1 LKDNGAGCSG
11 FRHRSGAWSERA
23 IAVHH
28 KEEYRAGTQLE
39 ASDCFSVGE
48 GCVMVG
54 QTAGHSAEGAELKK
68 AESGKVQR
76 RAAADKIRKM
86 IRKCKADTKAIRQLD
101 DEQTEYLE
109 RLRKHP

>member
-1 LKDNGAGCSG
+1 MFFGWG
-11 FRHRSGAWSERA
+11 
-23 IAVHH
+23 
-28 KEEYRAGTQLE
+28 
-39 ASDCFSVGE
+39 

-54 QTAGHSAEGAELKK
+54 QTTGHSAKGAERKK
-68 AESGKVQR
+68 TESEESGKVQR

-101 DEQTEYLE
+101 DEQIEYLR